1 VQVRYQDDRIVL
13 KTYDNPGLLD
23 HYPFLAVK
31 SQGSNIETGR
41 KLFNGQTPTI
51 VISES
56 FSLRFQ
62 KNVGDQVGLFN
73 VSGQQ
78 VQYEVVG
85 VIRDFAGAKGVIYMD
100 RQWYKAGWKDNTV
113 NTFSVTHSK
122 KISTKD
128 FRAIVEEK
136 FGLSHKLTTTSQAD
150 FLSQMEEILD
160 TSFSLSQAVEWISLF
175 VGLLGLLNSLMIS
188 TLQRKKELGLWRAL
202 GMQKSQLI
210 TTMLIES
217 LLLSVAG
224 LIVALT
230 MGTVFS
236 YLLIT
241 KNINYYLGWI
251 IDFHLPP
258 QSILTLSLVG
268 IGLTLLT
275 SLIPAV
281 MAARKGLR
289 ESLAYE

>member
-1 VQVRYQDDRIVL
+1 
-13 KTYDNPGLLD
+13 
-23 HYPFLAVK
+23 
-31 SQGSNIETGR
+31 
-41 KLFNGQTPTI
+41 
-51 VISES
+51 
-56 FSLRFQ
+56 
-62 KNVGDQVGLFN
+62 
-73 VSGQQ
+73 
-78 VQYEVVG
+78 
-85 VIRDFAGAKGVIYMD
+85 
-100 RQWYKAGWKDNTV
+100 
-113 NTFSVTHSK
+113 
-122 KISTKD
+122 
-128 FRAIVEEK
+128 
-136 FGLSHKLTTTSQAD
+136 
-150 FLSQMEEILD
+150 MEEILD